1 MGVFPTFG
9 RFCFA
14 VFPLLAYRHSPFF
27 AFSFLVALSLGV
39 FGHIVAFRGR
49 FAVAFRLG
57 GSIEVFRFVFLPI
70 RMPVSF
76 LFFLSLLWS
85 TLLFLF
91 LLVLL
96 WSTLL
101 FLFLLVVTLWALLL
115 TVVSRSGC
123 RFFFLL
129 LGFLSAIRRLWGW
142 LGRF

>member
-91 LLVLL
+91 LLV
-96 WSTLL
+96 
-101 FLFLLVVTLWALLL
+101 VTLWALLL